1 MVSHYAVYVP
11 FSNRVRGPSCCPSR
25 KLQND
30 FFRLGFKAQ
39 GRGARARNP
48 SREKL
53 SFVNFSTDQ
62 ENEIIHTFFISLGS
76 NRGGRFQIKQTLN

>member
-1 MVSHYAVYVP
+1 MVSHYAIYVP
-11 FSNRVRGPSCCPSR
+11 FANRVRGPSC

-30 FFRLGFKAQ
+30 FFFFGSDLRPRG
-39 GRGARARNP
+39 GARARNP

-53 SFVNFSTDQ
+53 GFVNFSTDQ

>member
-1 MVSHYAVYVP
+1 MRYTYLLLTEFEVRPVSC
-11 FSNRVRGPSCCPSR
+11 RTI
-25 KLQND
+25 
-30 FFRLGFKAQ
+30 FFRLEFKAK

-53 SFVNFSTDQ
+53 GFVNFSTDQ

>member
-1 MVSHYAVYVP
+1 MVSHYAVHVP
-11 FSNRVRGPSCCPSR
+11 FANQVRGPSC

-53 SFVNFSTDQ
+53 GFVNFSTDQ
-62 ENEIIHTFFISLGS
+62 ENEIIHTFFISLSS